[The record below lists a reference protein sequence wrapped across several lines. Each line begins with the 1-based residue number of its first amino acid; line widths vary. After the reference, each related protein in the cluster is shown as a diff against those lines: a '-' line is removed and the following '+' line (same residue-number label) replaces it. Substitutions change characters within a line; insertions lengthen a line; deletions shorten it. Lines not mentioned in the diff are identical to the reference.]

1 MPHNEQSSSKKSEF
15 PWRLLL
21 WSIPAGLLLL
31 PAVAMQFTDEVNWD
45 AFDFIFGAIVF
56 GSVGLIV
63 ELTVR
68 SSPSVAF
75 RAAVFIALAAAF
87 LVIWVNAAVGII
99 GDEDNPANLMFGAV
113 LAVALLGSIA
123 SLFRAKGM
131 ALTMFAAAAVEF
143 GVGLIAVA
151 GNMASGPAAPF
162 DVIGATIVLT
172 TMWLSS
178 GALFRVAA
186 GDGEGGKR
194 AV

>member
-1 MPHNEQSSSKKSEF
+1 MPLNEQSKRAF
-15 PWRLLL
+15 PWRRLL
-21 WSIPAGLLLL
+21 WSVPAVLLLL
-31 PAVAMQFTDEVNWD
+31 PAVAMQFTEEVDWD
-45 AFDFIFGAIVF
+45 AFDFIFAAIVF

-68 SSPSVAF
+68 SSPSMAF
-75 RAAVFIALAAAF
+75 RGAVFLALAAAF
-87 LVIWVNAAVGII
+87 MIIWGNAAVGFI
-99 GDEDNPANLMFGAV
+99 GDENNPANLMFGAV

-162 DVIGATIVLT
+162 VIGATMVLT
-172 TMWLSS
+172 TMWLAS

-186 GDGEGGKR
+186 GEGEGGKR

>member
-1 MPHNEQSSSKKSEF
+1 MPLNEQSKRAF
-15 PWRLLL
+15 PWRRLL
-21 WSIPAGLLLL
+21 WSVPAALLLL
-31 PAVAMQFTDEVNWD
+31 PAVAMQFTEEVDWD
-45 AFDFIFGAIVF
+45 AFDFIFAAIVF

-68 SSPSVAF
+68 SSPSMAF
-75 RAAVFIALAAAF
+75 RGAVFLALAAAF
-87 LVIWVNAAVGII
+87 MIIWGNAAVGFI
-99 GDEDNPANLMFGAV
+99 GDENNPANLMFGAV

-143 GVGLIAVA
+143 GVGLTAVA

-162 DVIGATIVLT
+162 DVIGATMVLT
-172 TMWLSS
+172 TMWLAS

-186 GDGEGGKR
+186 GEGEGGKR